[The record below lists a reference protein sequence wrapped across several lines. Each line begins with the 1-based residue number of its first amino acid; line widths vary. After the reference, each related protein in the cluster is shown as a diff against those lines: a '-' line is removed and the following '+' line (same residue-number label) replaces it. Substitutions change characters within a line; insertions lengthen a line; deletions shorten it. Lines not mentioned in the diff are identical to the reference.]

1 MAPNTLRGGLQKNP
15 EDAPEER
22 HPLPGCEEQLSRKRE
37 KKYMTRSSMKR
48 RKKRFLAEVRAAAMK
63 GKVVQF
69 TKKEEMM
76 T

>member
-1 MAPNTLRGGLQKNP
+1 MK
-15 EDAPEER
+15 
-22 HPLPGCEEQLSRKRE
+22 
-37 KKYMTRSSMKR
+37 RSSIKR